1 VTAPLISAA
10 FAASILT
17 CFAPEQDCAGFAIS
31 AVDVAQHEILVN
43 AYVFTTGS
51 GVPAALISARH
62 RGVEVRVVADRW
74 TPCARQEGVGA
85 LAAAG
90 IPIWIDARAKVAHEK
105 ALIIDRR
112 VTIMGSY
119 NWSKGAASNSEDLN
133 VVISSEVAEAYAKHW
148 QARQAASVR
157 FTDRAEWCR
166 Q

>member
-1 VTAPLISAA
+1 LQIVGPR
-10 FAASILT
+10 
-17 CFAPEQDCAGFAIS
+17 
-31 AVDVAQHEILVN
+31 
-43 AYVFTTGS
+43 
-51 GVPAALISARH
+51 AR
-62 RGVEVRVVADRW
+62 AKK
-74 TPCARQEGVGA
+74 A
-85 LAAAG
+85 LALSPLQAS
-90 IPIWIDARAKVAHEK
+90 IWIDARAKVAHEK